1 MPDESPPA
9 PQSRQRPHSHALV
22 RSTAAPVDAS
32 MSVDRKPKP
41 SLALTNSFHSIQ
53 LSLDAAARWAA
64 RDPIDHD
71 ELALAL
77 RCAREAADIA
87 WRHLTEE

>member
-1 MPDESPPA
+1 MPDESPLAPA
-9 PQSRQRPHSHALV
+9 SRERPLSN
-22 RSTAAPVDAS
+22 TAIRPRLIEVDAYQAPE
-32 MSVDRKPKP
+32 RRGRP
-41 SLALTNSFHSIQ
+41 SAALANSFHSIQ

-64 RDPIDHD
+64 HTPVDQE

-87 WRHLTEE
+87 WRCLADD